1 MLYGFLNT
9 FAFPRSLSLIL
20 CNSVFYYFILKRLIS
35 GICPLHPQTYDGH
48 SVVYLCLPS
57 FFFVA
62 NQSLLTLQNLWMLLK
77 KGNWFPDSLD

>member
-9 FAFPRSLSLIL
+9 FAFPRSPSLIL

-48 SVVYLCLPS
+48 SVVYLCLPFLLFS
-57 FFFVA
+57 
-62 NQSLLTLQNLWMLLK
+62 QSKSTHPSK
-77 KGNWFPDSLD
+77 SLDVTEKRELVS